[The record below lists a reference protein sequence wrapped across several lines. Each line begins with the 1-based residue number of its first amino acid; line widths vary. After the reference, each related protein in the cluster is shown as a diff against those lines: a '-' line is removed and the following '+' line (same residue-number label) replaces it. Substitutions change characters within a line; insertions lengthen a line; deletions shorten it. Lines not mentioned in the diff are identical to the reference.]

1 MYLCSLLFIGFKG
14 SFVDFTTQLRFTLP
28 IIVDLRNSPP
38 RRVSVIDD
46 LLRQLQGSVHRAS
59 RGHRSAAPLF
69 GMMPGDS
76 SMTSI
81 VQRIA
86 RQALA
91 TFRSPPRLGEEAG
104 KSFLDNHGKLKG
116 MMTEV
121 RAADLKLVPRRADD
135 GSSGALPY
143 HHGAPP
149 VTYMHICE
157 TDEFS
162 MGVFLLKSGASIPLH
177 DHPGMHGMLKVMY
190 GKVRISCFD
199 RLERPAGGAQASAQM
214 GALRR
219 CVLRSTGEFTEDSGP
234 CVLSPDR
241 DNLHQIDAVDGP
253 TAFMDILAPPYDPD
267 DGRDCHY
274 YRVVSDA
281 EVTNA
286 EQKEPKEVWLM
297 EISQPTEFW
306 CGGEPY
312 PGPEVSL

>member
-1 MYLCSLLFIGFKG
+1 
-14 SFVDFTTQLRFTLP
+14 
-28 IIVDLRNSPP
+28 
-38 RRVSVIDD
+38 
-46 LLRQLQGSVHRAS
+46 
-59 RGHRSAAPLF
+59 
-69 GMMPGDS
+69 
-76 SMTSI
+76 MTSI

-86 RQALA
+86 RQALV
-91 TFRSPPRLGEEAG
+91 TFRSPPRVGEEAG
-104 KSFLDNHGKLKG
+104 KSFLENQGKLRSL
-116 MMTEV
+116 MTEV

-135 GSSGALPY
+135 SSPLPY
-143 HHGAPP
+143 HHHHHHGGPP

-157 TDEFS
+157 TDQFS

-199 RLERPAGGAQASAQM
+199 RLAGSTSPAAPPLPPAQK

-219 CVLRSTGEFTEDSGP
+219 SLLRSTEEYTEESGP

-274 YRVVSDA
+274 YKVLTEA
-281 EVTNA
+281 EVKNT
-286 EQKEPKEVWLM
+286 EQKEKEVWLM
-297 EISQPTEFW
+297 EISQPPDFW

-312 PGPEVSL
+312 PGPEVCL